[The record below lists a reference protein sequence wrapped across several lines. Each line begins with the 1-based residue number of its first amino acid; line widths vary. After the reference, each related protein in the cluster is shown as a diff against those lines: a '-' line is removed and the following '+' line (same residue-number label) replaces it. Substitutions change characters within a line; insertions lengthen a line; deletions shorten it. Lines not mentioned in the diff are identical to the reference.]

1 MNNKKKNKRLERVKR
16 KKMKKMKDR
25 KRAMNN
31 KMKIKKTCEVIN
43 GFTMILK

>member
-1 MNNKKKNKRLERVKR
+1 MNNKKKNKRLERV
-16 KKMKKMKDR
+16 KMKKMKDR